1 MGLSQTGSCGLNQ
14 YFSSFYECGFVVFR
28 FPVLHFKQVCLIPCM
43 FIIVAV
49 NSDTFLNFCIKNWA
63 GEVEERAGGGET
75 IITSQRFKAVSYS
88 LFLSLVY

>member
-1 MGLSQTGSCGLNQ
+1 
-14 YFSSFYECGFVVFR
+14 
-28 FPVLHFKQVCLIPCM
+28 M